1 MKAVDV
7 TKKRYCPCCG
17 CELDNKRL
25 KKGMYKCPICGLEG
39 TWKQTIRTPK
49 PKVWR
54 GEYDEYYLNKMGYDI
69 MTGPEANDL
78 VGHRGFRSNAWL
90 ITDEEGM
97 MLYGSYAYVYKKNW
111 WDKIVEKEQEKED
124 EEED

>member
-1 MKAVDV
+1 
-7 TKKRYCPCCG
+7 
-17 CELDNKRL
+17 
-25 KKGMYKCPICGLEG
+25 
-39 TWKQTIRTPK
+39 
-49 PKVWR
+49 
-54 GEYDEYYLNKMGYDI
+54 

-97 MLYGSYAYVYKKNW
+97 MLYGSYAYVYKKDW
-111 WDKIVEKEQEKED
+111 WDKIVEKEQEKEE